1 MTEEDSMELSTLKSL
16 IATQVTGMGYFLY
29 DVEYVKEGKDHILR
43 VMIDKA
49 EGIVI
54 DDCIAVSEVLNP
66 LLDQWDPI
74 SEEYGLEVSSPGA
87 ERKLR
92 TPEEITRAIG
102 MYVHVETFEQKLEG
116 KLEAYQNNV
125 VTLKIRNKKIDV
137 ATPDIT
143 LIRIAIKM

>member
-1 MTEEDSMELSTLKSL
+1 MELSTLKSL
-16 IATQVTGMGYFLY
+16 IAPQVIGMGYFLY
-29 DVEYVKEGKDHILR
+29 DIEYVKEGKDHILR
-43 VMIDKA
+43 VMIDKT

-74 SEEYGLEVSSPGA
+74 SEEYSLEVSSPGA

-102 MYVHVETFEQKLEG
+102 KFVHVETFEQKMEG
-116 KLEAYQNNV
+116 KLEAFQNDV
-125 VTLKIRNKKIDV
+125 LTLKIRNKKIDI